1 MIIRK
6 RSFLLRV
13 RKTYLKLQK
22 VQKVLLLLLLV
33 YKEKRAKRFDVLRAL
48 GRGFKSSYFNLSVKS
63 GKKLIFYD

>member
-13 RKTYLKLQK
+13 RKRYLKLQK

-33 YKEKRAKRFDVLRAL
+33 YKEKRAKRFNVLRAL
-48 GRGFKSSYFNLSVKS
+48 GKRFKSSFSIIASAIRNEGMV
-63 GKKLIFYD
+63 